1 MTAIQ
6 GVHPYADKFPMLPDA
21 ELEELAESIKQ
32 NGQRQPIVLTEDGLI
47 LDGRNRAKA
56 CEMVNV
62 EPEVTVYEGDDLAEY
77 VIDSNVTRRNMTTG
91 ARAMSTALVLHSD
104 GRRENGRWLRGSV
117 DIGPGSNS
125 ESAWQKALARAG
137 TVLDYKPD
145 LAEAVISG
153 HTELKVAYE
162 QANAIKQSA
171 ERDKILER
179 ERRKREREEEAAEAE
194 RNSQIV
200 ADLTQANATYYLEQI
215 ENGHMKPVSAWA
227 AYQAEH
233 QKELDR
239 QAAERR
245 NDEKRVRFVGD
256 MLENVSFL
264 EVPEQRARYIAAV
277 AKYPDALIPR
287 QSELHTPQRIRQ
299 LADALLSYAKELEET
314 PC

>member
-6 GVHPYADKFPMLPDA
+6 GIHPYADKFPMLPES

-62 EPEVTVYEGDDLAEY
+62 EPEVTVYDGDDLAAY
-77 VIDSNVTRRNMTTG
+77 VIDCNVSRRHLTTG
-91 ARAMSTALVLHSD
+91 QRAMCDALVLDAD
-104 GRRENGRWLRGSV
+104 GARQDGKWNYGAGRNLQVVKSRLS
-117 DIGPGSNS
+117 
-125 ESAWQKALARAG
+125 QAG
-137 TVLDYKPD
+137 VILDYKPD
-145 LAEAVISG
+145 LADRVVSG
-153 HTELKVAYE
+153 EIAFNDAYE
-162 QANAIKQSA
+162 QANAIRQSA

-179 ERRKREREEEAAEAE
+179 ERRKREREEAAAEAE

-200 ADLTQANATYYLEQI
+200 ADLTQADATYYLEQI

-299 LADALLSYAKELEET
+299 LADALLTYAKELEET